1 MTMEQA
7 TTVIFARSI
16 ELCAA
21 HSKQIGASPLLIAG
35 FPSQRGWDSNA
46 NSALEEVMRAASAR
60 AISSH
65 RNPATQHGLERAIVW
80 SRRWSAEFPFFL
92 ANHLPMVLVALHR
105 MGASDER
112 LEAYCQIYHE
122 QNGLVPVPEPT
133 GTITRDN
140 WREFLG
146 QREREGDY
154 RAFFAAEVARLGA
167 APAAVRYLRELI
179 PGMAASALHAFMR
192 MAYATMTDSDD
203 ETAVALGY
211 WAATYL
217 RLGASQ
223 GHPPTTDDPAEV
235 LAFMYGPAAFRQ
247 VETER
252 DLLWHFMRAVALKPE
267 FAPVVDLLAIGPKTH
282 DRIAR
287 CSIALYAATL
297 DFCALHAVTGTHWLR
312 LIAPRTPD
320 TATPLRYFWQAIAS
334 LVPKIGF
341 PDFPSADQLEAWRRS
356 SLPDWPEI
364 FREAITHDDEH
375 DLSLSFSAGEE
386 FKRYGDRLY
395 QYAAAKRLNLI

>member
-1 MTMEQA
+1 
-7 TTVIFARSI
+7 
-16 ELCAA
+16 
-21 HSKQIGASPLLIAG
+21 
-35 FPSQRGWDSNA
+35 
-46 NSALEEVMRAASAR
+46 MRAASAR

-65 RNPATQHGLERAIVW
+65 PNPATRRGLDRAVAW
-80 SRRWSAEFPFFL
+80 SRRWSAEFPLFL

-112 LEAYCQIYHE
+112 LAAYCQIYHK

-133 GTITRDN
+133 AEVTRNN

-154 RAFFAAEVARLGA
+154 RAFFAREVALLGA
-167 APAAVRYLRELI
+167 TPAAIHYLPELTR
-179 PGMAASALHAFMR
+179 GMAASALHAFMR
-192 MAYATMTDSDD
+192 MAYATMTASEE
-203 ETAVALGY
+203 ETGVALGY

-217 RLGASQ
+217 PLGASR
-223 GHPPTTDDPAEV
+223 GRAPTTDDPAEV
-235 LAFMYGPAAFRQ
+235 LAFMSGPATFRQ

-252 DLLWHFMRAVALKPE
+252 DLLWHFMRAIALKPE
-267 FAPVVDLLAIGPKTH
+267 FAPVVDLMAIGPQTH
-282 DRIAR
+282 DRVAR
-287 CSIALYAATL
+287 CSLALYAATL

-320 TATPLRYFWQAIAS
+320 RGPPLRYFWQAIAS
-334 LVPKIGF
+334 LAPKIGF
-341 PDFPSADQLEAWRRS
+341 SPLPGADQFEAWRRMP
-356 SLPDWPEI
+356 LPDWPEI

-386 FKRYGDRLY
+386 FKRYGDPLY
-395 QYAAAKRLNLI
+395 RYAAAKRLNLV